1 MSVLPIIT
9 WPDVRLQTECAAV
22 EAIGPEIEQLVG
34 DMFETMYTAPGRGLA
49 ASQVGVMRRL
59 FVMDATWKEGD
70 MNPLVCINPSIVPLS
85 DARSTNEEA
94 CLSIVG
100 VSADV
105 SRPNAIELS
114 YTGLNGTRVTEVIE
128 GFAAVCAQH
137 EMDHLDGRVIFDHLD
152 APERAAL
159 EAKYKEMT

>member
-1 MSVLPIIT
+1 MSVLPIVM

-49 ASQVGVMRRL
+49 APQVGVMRRL
-59 FVMDATWKEGD
+59 FVMDTTWKDGD

-85 DARSTNEEA
+85 YAQNTNEEA

-105 SRPNAIELS
+105 SRPNKIELS
-114 YTGLNGTRVTEVIE
+114 YTGLNGTRETEVLE

-137 EMDHLDGRVIFDHLD
+137 EMDHLNGIVIFDQLD

-159 EAKYKEMT
+159 EAKYKEMI

>member
-1 MSVLPIIT
+1 MSVLPIVM

-49 ASQVGVMRRL
+49 APQVGVMRRL
-59 FVMDATWKEGD
+59 FVMDTTWKDGD

-85 DARSTNEEA
+85 AAQNTNEEA

-105 SRPNAIELS
+105 SRPNKIELS
-114 YTGLNGTRVTEVIE
+114 YTGLNGTRETQVLE

-137 EMDHLDGRVIFDHLD
+137 EMDHLNGIVIFDQLD

-159 EAKYKEMT
+159 EAKYKEMI

>member
-1 MSVLPIIT
+1 MSVLPIVM
-9 WPDVRLQTECAAV
+9 WPDVRLQTECAAI

-49 ASQVGVMRRL
+49 APQVGVMRRL
-59 FVMDATWKEGD
+59 FVMDTKWKDGD

-85 DARSTNEEA
+85 YAQNTNEEA

-105 SRPNAIELS
+105 SRPNKIELS
-114 YTGLNGTRVTEVIE
+114 YTGLNGTRVTEVLE
-128 GFAAVCAQH
+128 GFSAVCAQH
-137 EMDHLDGRVIFDHLD
+137 EMDHLNGLVIFDHLD

-159 EAKYKEMT
+159 EAKYKEMI

>member
-1 MSVLPIIT
+1 MSVLPIVM

-49 ASQVGVMRRL
+49 APQVGVMRRL
-59 FVMDATWKEGD
+59 FVMDTTWKDGD

-85 DARSTNEEA
+85 AAQNTNEEA

-105 SRPNAIELS
+105 SRPNKIELS
-114 YTGLNGTRVTEVIE
+114 YTGLNGTRETEVLE

-137 EMDHLDGRVIFDHLD
+137 EMDHLNGIVIFDQLD

-159 EAKYKEMT
+159 EAKYKEMI

>member
-1 MSVLPIIT
+1 MSVLPIVM

-49 ASQVGVMRRL
+49 APQVGVMRRL
-59 FVMDATWKEGD
+59 FVMDTTWKDGD

-85 DARSTNEEA
+85 DAQNTNEEA

-105 SRPNAIELS
+105 SRPNKIELS
-114 YTGLNGTRVTEVIE
+114 YTGLNGTRETEVLE

-137 EMDHLDGRVIFDHLD
+137 EMDHLNGIVIFDQLD

-159 EAKYKEMT
+159 EAKYKEMI

>member
-105 SRPNAIELS
+105 SRPNEIELS
-114 YTGLNGTRVTEVIE
+114 YTGLN
-128 GFAAVCAQH
+128 AVCAQH
-137 EMDHLDGRVIFDHLD
+137 EMDHLDGRVIFDHLG

-159 EAKYKEMT
+159 EAKYKEII